1 MKSATS
7 SPNAR
12 PWTLGKGRPIGTAEV
27 PPIRSARPWV
37 YVVLHG
43 IGWESIVFRNKTRD
57 FENDSDCTLSS
68 RLPLVDHKR
77 QDIRA
82 LQVAPEALIGCQSS
96 PCPAIGV
103 EAISHRRS
111 SIFTVIVQR
120 GPRRLGAL
128 DPVATRFR
136 PNDPSTADKVK

>member
-43 IGWESIVFRNKTRD
+43 IEWESIVFRKKTRD
-57 FENDSDCTLSS
+57 FENDGNYPLSS
-68 RLPLVDHKR
+68 RLLFVDHKR

-82 LQVAPEALIGCQSS
+82 LEVASQALSGCQSS

-120 GPRRLGAL
+120 CPG
-128 DPVATRFR
+128 
-136 PNDPSTADKVK
+136 